1 MRRLNQNR
9 IAPVSAPLPVSLDA
23 GESVDASKNVLVGEI
38 VASFGILGQVKM
50 LALMDEPAA
59 LIKLPFVTLHFPSDK
74 SRPFQQVRVR
84 AVRKQKGAVL
94 LTLDGITDRNQADE
108 LRGAHVLIAPD
119 ELPALGPDTYYER
132 DLLGLHVITDAG
144 SDLGPIEKVH
154 FYPAND
160 VYETPLALIPAVEA
174 FIVQVDLPAQ
184 KMIVRDVPGLRKS
197 E

>member
-1 MRRLNQNR
+1 MRRQNQNR
-9 IAPVSAPLPVSLDA
+9 ILPIPAPTASFDAP
-23 GESVDASKNVLVGEI
+23 ESVDASKSVLVGEI

-59 LIKLPFVTLHFPSDK
+59 LIKLPFVTLHFPSEK
-74 SRPFQQVRVR
+74 NRPAQQVRVLS
-84 AVRKQKGAVL
+84 VRKQKGAVL
-94 LTLDGITDRNQADE
+94 LSLDGVTDRNAAE
-108 LRGAHVLIAPD
+108 TLRGAHVLIAPD
-119 ELPALGPDTYYER
+119 ELPPLEPDTYYER
-132 DLLGLHVITDAG
+132 DLLGLQVITDAG
-144 SDLGPIEKVH
+144 ADLGPIEKVL

-174 FIVQVDLPAQ
+174 FIVQVDLPAK